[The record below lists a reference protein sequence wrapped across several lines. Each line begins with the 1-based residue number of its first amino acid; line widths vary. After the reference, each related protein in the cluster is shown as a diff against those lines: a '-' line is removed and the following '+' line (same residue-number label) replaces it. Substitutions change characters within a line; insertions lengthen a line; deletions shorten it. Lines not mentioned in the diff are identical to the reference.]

1 MQLSENKRFCLK
13 RIADYAFYVAITIEL
28 ALVILDKSIYIIQYE
43 SQWFRLTFA
52 LFLIKLVF
60 SELDREEL
68 VPVGAFILLG
78 VISYLITGRND
89 ILRLV
94 VMIGACKNVNHD
106 KLFKYVFFFTACG
119 CIVLIIL
126 SFCGVGIFSLTRDFG
141 RGEITTRYCL
151 GLGHPNAL
159 HCMFWALSLL
169 YLYTYGNRHKWINIL
184 VILAANVGLF
194 MLTDSRTGFIATVF
208 TIVLYTVMSLNL
220 PKSVEKLMVYGTY
233 AGIILSFVVSALM
246 MSHKFFWTRLRGL
259 DELLTG
265 RIIGTHMEIME
276 AKTFFWMPFS
286 MRGRDLQTDLGL
298 VKMFY
303 WYGYVPTIIF
313 IVMCFLLIRT
323 AVKSGDRLALVV
335 VALTIFYSIFEGHDV
350 SVFLLRNYIFLLLGK
365 YWPQIAGVRC
375 IKDSE
380 ADG

>member
-1 MQLSENKRFCLK
+1 MQLSENRRFCLK

-126 SFCGVGIFSLTRDFG
+126 SFCGIGIFSLTRDFG

-169 YLYTYGNRHKWINIL
+169 YLYIYGNRRKWINIL

-194 MLTDSRTGFIATVF
+194 ILTDSRTGFIATMF
-208 TIVLYTVMSLNL
+208 TIVLYTVMSLKL
-220 PKSVEKLMVYGTY
+220 PKSVEKLMVYATY
-233 AGIILSFVVSALM
+233 AGIVLSFVVSALM

-335 VALTIFYSIFEGHDV
+335 VTSTIFYSIFEGHDV

-375 IKDSE
+375 IKDNE